1 MTGLARKGIQAGLG
15 RDGHR
20 TPSQR
25 RLLRGDI
32 VSLIAGDSMDVLVI
46 GAAGL
51 DVKGQVGGPLQMG
64 TSNPGVIRRSV
75 GGVARNI
82 AENLARLGVEVTLIS
97 AVGDDWPG
105 RYLLERT
112 REAGV
117 NVDHV
122 LIASDLRTG
131 TYLALLDQEMQL
143 IVGLDDMAAIQA
155 ITPQYLQERE
165 DLFREAQIIAIDA
178 NLSPEAL
185 ETVFSLAAR
194 YDRPVCADPT
204 SAPLAT
210 RLQPFL
216 KRLHLVTPNLQEAYA
231 LLGEAGG
238 GSSPIRLARRLVA
251 KGVQMAVIT
260 LAEKGLCYATNNE
273 SGHLPAIA
281 VPIVDRTGVG
291 DALTAAVIFGLLE
304 GLAPSEAVRLG
315 ISAAALTL
323 QCRQTVC
330 PDISLERLYETLVV

>member
-1 MTGLARKGIQAGLG
+1 
-15 RDGHR
+15 
-20 TPSQR
+20 
-25 RLLRGDI
+25 
-32 VSLIAGDSMDVLVI
+32 MDVLVI

-51 DVKGQVGGPLQMG
+51 DMKGQLGGPLQMG
-64 TSNPGVIRRSV
+64 TSNPGVIQRSV

-82 AENLARLGVEVTLIS
+82 AENLARLGVEVALIS

-105 RYLLERT
+105 RYLLEKT

-117 NVDHV
+117 NTNHV
-122 LIASDLRTG
+122 IIRPDLRTG
-131 TYLALLDQEMQL
+131 TYLALLDDEMQL

-185 ETVFSLAAR
+185 EAVFRLAALHN
-194 YDRPVCADPT
+194 RPVCADPT
-204 SAPLAT
+204 SAPLAA
-210 RLQPFL
+210 RLRPFL
-216 KRLHLVTPNLQEAYA
+216 RRLHLVTPNLQEARA
-231 LLGEAGG
+231 LLGERDEAAP
-238 GSSPIRLARRLVA
+238 PIRLARRLVA
-251 KGVQMAVIT
+251 KGVRMAVIT
-260 LAEKGLCYATNNE
+260 LAEKGLCYATDDE
-273 SGHLPAIA
+273 SGHLPAIT
-281 VPIVDRTGVG
+281 VPVVDRTGVG

-315 ISAAALTL
+315 IAAAALTL